1 MRVAWLA
8 GLAAC
13 LGVQGC
19 VPPPG
24 DYYGAPPGY
33 APQPYA
39 ATPGAVVQQ
48 PLPPPDQDGSY
59 APPGY
64 AQPGYAQPG
73 YPPVGYAE
81 PPYLQPSYPVPQPAY
96 GYAVPPPFGF
106 YGGRPRFDRDR
117 FERGPDFRG
126 PNFRPDFRG
135 PDFRGPD
142 FRGPDRERFERERFE
157 RSRFRER
164 VEQNR
169 PRPPPPGQAL
179 QGPARPQDFRR
190 PLDRPGFT
198 PEQMRQLR

>member
-24 DYYGAPPGY
+24 AYYGAPPGY

-48 PLPPPDQDGSY
+48 PLPPPDQGGSY

-64 AQPGYAQPG
+64 AGDGYAQPG
-73 YPPVGYAE
+73 YAE
-81 PPYLQPSYPVPQPAY
+81 PSYLEPSYPVPQPAY

-106 YGGRPRFDRDR
+106 YGGGPRFDRDR
-117 FERGPDFRG
+117 FDRGPG
-126 PNFRPDFRG
+126 
-135 PDFRGPD
+135 

-169 PRPPPPGQAL
+169 PRPPAPPPPGQAL

-190 PLDRPGFT
+190 PPEAPDRRGFT